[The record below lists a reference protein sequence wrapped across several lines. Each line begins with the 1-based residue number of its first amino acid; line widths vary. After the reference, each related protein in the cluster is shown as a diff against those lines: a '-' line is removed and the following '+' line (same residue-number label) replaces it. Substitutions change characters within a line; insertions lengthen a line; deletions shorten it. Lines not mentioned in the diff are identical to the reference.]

1 MSGSEPEI
9 GLENSA
15 LIVWDMQNG
24 IAKRAFNIAQVLA
37 NTNLLIGA
45 AHKSRRPVI
54 VSQHTGIPHEYLSKY
69 GIYMAQKRGIN
80 PKAGTVMAEGS
91 EEWKLMDGLTLDE
104 DDRVVKKHTPSFF
117 VGTMVEQFLRNRGVD
132 TIILTGVSTDAG
144 IEGTA
149 RHAAALG
156 FLPVVVEDAVGSF
169 DRVRHESALQLM
181 RGMFPVRKT
190 DEVARLLS
198 SLA

>member
-1 MSGSEPEI
+1 LSGSEPEV

-15 LIVWDMQNG
+15 LVVWDMQNG
-24 IAKRAFNIAQVLA
+24 IARRAFNITQIMA
-37 NTNLLIGA
+37 NTNLLIEA

-54 VSQHTGIPHEYLSKY
+54 VSQHTGIPYGYLSKY
-69 GIYMAQKRGIN
+69 GIYSARKRGID
-80 PKAGTVMAEGS
+80 PKAGTFMAEGTN
-91 EEWKLMDGLTLDE
+91 EWKLMEELALGE
-104 DDRVVKKHTPSFF
+104 DDTIVKKHTPSFF

-132 TIILTGVSTDAG
+132 TIILAGVSTDAG

-169 DRVRHESALQLM
+169 DRTRHESALQLM
-181 RGMFPVRKT
+181 RGMFPLKKT
-190 DEVARLLS
+190 DEVVRLLS
-198 SLA
+198 TLA

>member
-1 MSGSEPEI
+1 MAGSGY
-9 GLENSA
+9 
-15 LIVWDMQNG
+15 LI
-24 IAKRAFNIAQVLA
+24 
-37 NTNLLIGA
+37 
-45 AHKSRRPVI
+45 S
-54 VSQHTGIPHEYLSKY
+54 
-69 GIYMAQKRGIN
+69 QKRGIN
-80 PKAGTVMAEGS
+80 PKAGTAMAEGS
-91 EEWKLMDGLTLDE
+91 DDWKLMDGLTLNE

-117 VGTMVEQFLRNRGVD
+117 VGTMVEQFLRNRAVD